1 MESTEIKKDDDN
13 KTDENKKT
21 FLKSENEKYVF
32 KVGKSICKIKSENSD
47 DNKIKI
53 GFLIKLNKKDG
64 PFYCLLTNEHIINE
78 NSIKT
83 NEKIEINYDYENEKR
98 IIILNDKERY
108 IYEYNENDIYI
119 NIIEIINKDNINED
133 FFLLP
138 DINDNISSV
147 EDIYIPQFINENK
160 PSYTEGKILRI
171 EKNKIIYKTNI
182 TTEKSGMPILNKI
195 TNNVLGIHK
204 QKSQDKEEE
213 SYGNIINQIV
223 DIFKNKFI
231 YKTSQYEGEYFQDKF
246 EGKGKYIYDNGKYYI
261 GEWKNGL
268 RNGKGIYYYK
278 NGNIKNNGELFSDK
292 FVGKR

>member
-13 KTDENKKT
+13 KTDENNVR
-21 FLKSENEKYVF
+21 FLKSENDKYVF

-47 DNKIKI
+47 DNEIKI
-53 GFLIKLNKKDG
+53 GFLIKLNKIDG

-138 DINDNISSV
+138 DNDDISSV
-147 EDIYIPQFINENK
+147 KDIYIPQFINENK
-160 PSYTEGKILRI
+160 SSYTEDEILRI

-195 TNNVLGIHK
+195 TNNV
-204 QKSQDKEEE
+204 
-213 SYGNIINQIV
+213 
-223 DIFKNKFI
+223 
-231 YKTSQYEGEYFQDKF
+231 QYSLYLYHFF
-246 EGKGKYIYDNGKYYI
+246 F
-261 GEWKNGL
+261 W
-268 RNGKGIYYYK
+268 
-278 NGNIKNNGELFSDK
+278 NN
-292 FVGKR
+292 